1 MILRLRNKFM
11 FKIISKILI
20 IALAVIGASHFIPGI
35 SVNNYLT
42 AILFA
47 LILGIINVLVRPLAM
62 LLSLPIRLLTFG
74 LFTLIINALMFWLAS
89 VLVSGMNIDSFFSA
103 FLGALIVGVVSWA
116 VNLILKEN
124 KKD

>member
-1 MILRLRNKFM
+1 M
-11 FKIISKILI
+11 FKILSKILI
-20 IALAVIGASHFIPGI
+20 IALAVIGASYFIPGI
-35 SVNNYLT
+35 SVDNYLT

-47 LILGIINVLVRPLAM
+47 LILGIINVLVRPLVM

-74 LFTLIINALMFWLAS
+74 LFTLIVNALMFWLAS